1 MRINF
6 MAEKF
11 KGYRYPLLKD
21 PRGIFWPASGVDQIK
36 SDMLQL
42 LLTNFNERVMLTD
55 FGMNLNEFLFE
66 QANGDLIT
74 SVRQRIIEKLTEF
87 EPRIT
92 VSEIDISYNPDDSLN
107 PDDDQAQNGQI
118 LFIRIQ
124 FIDPENI
131 TEVQELRL
139 ELPLGGGT
147 NI

>member
-1 MRINF
+1 MIEN
-6 MAEKF
+6 F

-21 PRGIFWPASGVDQIK
+21 PRGIFWPASGVNQIK
-36 SDMLQL
+36 GDL
-42 LLTNFNERVMLTD
+42 LTLILTNFNERVMLTD
-55 FGMNLNEFLFE
+55 YGMGLNDFLFE
-66 QANGDLIT
+66 QANNDLIS
-74 SVRQRIIEKLTEF
+74 SVRQRIASKLEQF

-92 VSEIDISYNPDDSLN
+92 INAIDISYNPQNSLN
-107 PDDDQAQNGQI
+107 PSDDMAQNGQI

-147 NI
+147 GS